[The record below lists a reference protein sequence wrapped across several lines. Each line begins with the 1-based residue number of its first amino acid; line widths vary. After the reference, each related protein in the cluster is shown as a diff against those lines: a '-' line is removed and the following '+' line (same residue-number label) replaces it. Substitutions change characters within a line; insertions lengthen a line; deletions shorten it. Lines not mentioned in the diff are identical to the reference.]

1 MTKLHPIRVG
11 GHDRL
16 RGQIEDHLS
25 ALGGKPLAILQDGPL
40 TYDEARDGS
49 DRLMAR
55 LRAEGIVP
63 GDRVALFCT
72 NERRQI
78 LLVVAAL
85 RAGIAFV
92 VGDRQTSRIEAESL
106 LAVCRP
112 AAVLTDADAIVG
124 MGLDQTQ
131 PGLRV
136 LRVDGWDGEERGTAE
151 RRAAEG
157 ATMEGGTAKG
167 RTAEGRTA
175 ESGTTERA
183 TPEGGK
189 AQGRALES
197 NPPES
202 NAASNRAVDGPALEH
217 GSPALGGSHPETS
230 MLIFTS
236 GTTSSAKA
244 VELTYDNLL
253 GQLDI
258 FADAYGFDADTRL
271 LNLLPL
277 HHTDGLTRGPIS
289 ALWFGATLVRPFPFS
304 VQAVPPMLDRV
315 AADGVTHLIAVPTI
329 LRIIERVGRER
340 QDALRT
346 PAFRFVLCSA
356 DYLDAGLWTRFEDS
370 FGVPVVNAYGLSEV
384 VCDALFA
391 GPEDATRIPGT
402 IGRPVG
408 VTARVVAE
416 DGTPVPPGET
426 GELVLIGPTV
436 MRGYFGAPDLT
447 AEVLK
452 DGAFRTGDL
461 VRVTESG
468 VYDFVGR
475 RKTVIVSGGAT
486 IHPEGVT
493 AILSTMPGLAEA
505 YAFGRPDP
513 ERGERLVAAVAP
525 VPGTSLSVEQVWAF
539 CRANLSPERV
549 PVEIHVLGRLP
560 RTASGKVIRSELMNT
575 AAPEAEAEAAG
586 SPASVYAV
594 AARALRLN
602 PDALNRDSSPF
613 NTPGW
618 DSLAHVKL
626 ITEIESAFGL
636 TFSAGDVMD
645 FVNLGDAEDIVSRAQ
660 PQ

>member
-40 TYDEARDGS
+40 TYDEARGGS
-49 DRLMAR
+49 ARLMAR

-72 NERRQI
+72 DERRQI

-92 VGDRQTSRIEAESL
+92 VGDRQTSRVEAESL

-112 AAVLTDADAIVG
+112 AAVLTDAEAIVG

-136 LRVDGWDGEERGTAE
+136 LRVDGWDGEEGGAANGG
-151 RRAAEG
+151 AAEG
-157 ATMEGGTAKG
+157 ATMEGGTANG
-167 RTAEGRTA
+167 R
-175 ESGTTERA
+175 TTERA

-189 AQGRALES
+189 AQDRALES
-197 NPPES
+197 NTLESRAPES
-202 NAASNRAVDGPALEH
+202 NTAN
-217 GSPALGGSHPETS
+217 SPAADDATMKRGVPPPGGSHPETS

-253 GQLDI
+253 AQLDI

-304 VQAVPPMLDRV
+304 VQAVPPMLDCV

-329 LRIIERVGRER
+329 LRIIERVGRAR

-346 PAFRFVLCSA
+346 PDFRFVLCSA

-408 VTARVVAE
+408 VTAQVVAE
-416 DGTPVPPGET
+416 DGTTPVPEGET

-575 AAPEAEAEAAG
+575 AAPEAAAEAAG